1 MKRYYW
7 VGSRQSDVENEDV
20 FCGSITK
27 YGTKTRTNISFLKSR
42 DTYSEKEYLDFL
54 INSIRKIISKD
65 NNAKFVFANSLNAY
79 NLPDDIFT
87 YCECLNSFSK
97 LTALNNKFFVRQFLS
112 DACKTPPFLIKI
124 KTVLL
129 DSYFAELL
137 TAIYLTFATVMLYS
151 ASQLSFHL
159 LKHDRLLR
167 LMATKNR
174 SSITR
179 LNSSLDTD
187 LGDKIKYLVHS
198 VHLSFLHTSQQPSES

>member
-7 VGSRQSDVENEDV
+7 VGSRQSDIENEDV

-112 DACKTPPFLIKI
+112 DACKTPPFLITNGEIAKDKVFVKNVFNDKNKQYVI
-124 KTVLL
+124 Q
-129 DSYFAELL
+129 E
-137 TAIYLTFATVMLYS
+137 AIGGGGKKPIS
-151 ASQLSFHL
+151 
-159 LKHDRLLR
+159 
-167 LMATKNR
+167 
-174 SSITR
+174 
-179 LNSSLDTD
+179 
-187 LGDKIKYLVHS
+187 
-198 VHLSFLHTSQQPSES
+198 